1 MIKCKVTKKIMQEP
15 GTVMGFSIG
24 QVIMLIVGCVATI
37 GTLLLLWLVLKINI
51 DIIMWVVFLEL
62 VLFIGLGVVRIQ
74 GLTVLQ
80 FIASNPTK
88 SDRLTVKEYSV
99 MSIID
104 NLFNGWA
111 KRMCR
116 LVMINEL
123 LCQNRRRIQYHFM
136 KCTIMGCFLP
146 EQTHLH

>member
-24 QVIMLIVGCVATI
+24 QVIMLIVGCAATI

-74 GLTVLQ
+74 GMSVLK
-80 FIASNPTK
+80 FITSNSTQKRPYNSK
-88 SDRLTVKEYSV
+88 GVFNNV
-99 MSIID
+99 D
-104 NLFNGWA
+104 N
-111 KRMCR
+111 R
-116 LVMINEL
+116 
-123 LCQNRRRIQYHFM
+123 
-136 KCTIMGCFLP
+136 
-146 EQTHLH
+146 

>member
-24 QVIMLIVGCVATI
+24 QVIMLIVGCAATI

-74 GLTVLQ
+74 GLIKSGFKAYMLEPSDNWMATNANNNNVY
-80 FIASNPTK
+80 SNILK
-88 SDRLTVKEYSV
+88 AY
-99 MSIID
+99 IIS
-104 NLFNGWA
+104 
-111 KRMCR
+111 
-116 LVMINEL
+116 
-123 LCQNRRRIQYHFM
+123 
-136 KCTIMGCFLP
+136 
-146 EQTHLH
+146 

>member
-24 QVIMLIVGCVATI
+24 QVIMLIVGCAATI

-74 GLTVLQ
+74 GLTVLR

-88 SDRLTVKEYSV
+88 KRPFDSKGGFSDV
-99 MSIID
+99 D
-104 NLFNGWA
+104 N
-111 KRMCR
+111 R
-116 LVMINEL
+116 
-123 LCQNRRRIQYHFM
+123 
-136 KCTIMGCFLP
+136 
-146 EQTHLH
+146 